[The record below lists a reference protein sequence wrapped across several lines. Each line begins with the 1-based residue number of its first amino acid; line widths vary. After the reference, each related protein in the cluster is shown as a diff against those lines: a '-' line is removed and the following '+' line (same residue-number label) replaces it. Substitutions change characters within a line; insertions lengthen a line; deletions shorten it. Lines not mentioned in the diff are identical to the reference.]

1 MYGNKGGRGYSTL
14 RGVSSHRGRGRGRG
28 RGPDIPGRGK
38 GPRRGRGMTYPT
50 VKLKLTHKGK
60 CINVEAPA
68 NTTFGDL
75 KVQVDIADQC

>member
-1 MYGNKGGRGYSTL
+1 
-14 RGVSSHRGRGRGRG
+14 
-28 RGPDIPGRGK
+28 
-38 GPRRGRGMTYPT
+38 MTYPT

>member
-1 MYGNKGGRGYSTL
+1 
-14 RGVSSHRGRGRGRG
+14 
-28 RGPDIPGRGK
+28 
-38 GPRRGRGMTYPT
+38 MTYPT

-75 KVQVDIADQC
+75 KVQMIMLLIDRA